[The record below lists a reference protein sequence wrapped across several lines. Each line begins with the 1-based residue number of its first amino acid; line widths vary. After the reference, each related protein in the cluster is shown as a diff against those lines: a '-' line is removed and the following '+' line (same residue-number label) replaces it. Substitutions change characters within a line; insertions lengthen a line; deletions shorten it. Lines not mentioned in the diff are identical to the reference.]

1 MALAGLAWPSS
12 WFFLSTAL
20 FFLSLRQEARH
31 PRMILAALHLLAVIV
46 SLLGTD
52 IGVLEKLPP
61 FVVPFAIGVT
71 VHTTSLLLLRMEIT
85 TAGLPLVGQLKAA
98 VLVWSDIRRS
108 NMQRFE
114 KRRRPQSAAAPST
127 QHPQG
132 GISFGLERILRALA
146 LWLLDRY
153 IYEIFITRTLGS
165 LPLGISSFAPANQAL
180 FPGSPWASSHFTRAD
195 LILRAVTCTHW
206 IWSTYS
212 GLTVAHHACAALFV
226 SVLVWDSP
234 EDWASQPL
242 FGSVWDAYTL
252 RRFWGVFWQR
262 LHVVP
267 FSACTPPWI
276 PKALR
281 ALWVFLLS
289 AACHALANWVLYR
302 RACALSEVRFFVS
315 NWAVCLL
322 ETACGLD
329 DQKAAA
335 KPGSTIVSWGR
346 RLVGLG
352 FVWTFFF
359 CTVPAWQYPVVLA
372 SS

>member
-52 IGVLEKLPP
+52 IGVLEKLPL
-61 FVVPFAIGVT
+61 GC
-71 VHTTSLLLLRMEIT
+71 
-85 TAGLPLVGQLKAA
+85 G
-98 VLVWSDIRRS
+98 
-108 NMQRFE
+108 
-114 KRRRPQSAAAPST
+114 T
-127 QHPQG
+127 QHAAPQG